1 MRGIQVFGYMT
12 CRASISDVSKDRRA
26 LTFSVKKAAR
36 LTLYCASL
44 TLLELRAQRHRLEG
58 MHPSTTSLRT
68 SDLATK
74 LLSIGDRCGV
84 SSPAVVT
91 CVPVVRSRRLLRPW

>member
-44 TLLELRAQRHRLEG
+44 TLLELRAQRHRLER
-58 MHPSTTSLRT
+58 HASQHHVFENIRSR
-68 SDLATK
+68 DK
-74 LLSIGDRCGV
+74 
-84 SSPAVVT
+84 AVVY
-91 CVPVVRSRRLLRPW
+91 RRQVWR